1 MTNSSKQKNNRKRA
15 LTIFLVCVLLF
26 AIAALVIVPT
36 IKKQLYPIR
45 YAEYVEE
52 YSETNGLDP
61 LLVYAVICTESGFD
75 AQAESAVGARGLMQ
89 ITDETYQWI
98 KLKIEPNSDIS
109 FDDMYLPEYNIQFGS
124 YFFARCIDRY
134 GDLPT
139 AIAAYHSG
147 WGTVDALLQDEEYSS
162 DGVTLQVFPYP
173 QMERYVQKVTH
184 AYEVYKDLYE

>member
-1 MTNSSKQKNNRKRA
+1 MACNSKQKGSKKRVIH
-15 LTIFLVCVLLF
+15 IFLVCALLF
-26 AIAALVIVPT
+26 AIAATVIVPV

-45 YAEYVEE
+45 YAEYVEK
-52 YSETNGLDP
+52 YSEENNLDP
-61 LLVYAVICTESGFD
+61 LLVYAVICTESGFNSR
-75 AQAESAVGARGLMQ
+75 AESAVGARGLMQ
-89 ITDETYQWI
+89 ITDETCQWI

-109 FDDMYLPEYNIQFGS
+109 FDDMYLPEYNVQFGS

-147 WGTVDALLQDEEYSS
+147 WGTVDTLLQNEKYSI
-162 DGVTLQVFPYP
+162 DGLTLQVFPYP